1 MTRLIAA
8 LPYLVGLFAV
18 ITAIILFSGLFSMA
32 GEESSAT
39 GNSNVLMRWRVG
51 MQAAT
56 LALLGLH
63 FLLTSAV

>member
-1 MTRLIAA
+1 M

-18 ITAIILFSGLFSMA
+18 ITAVILFSGLFAMA

-39 GNSNVLMRWRVG
+39 GNSNNLMRWRVG

-63 FLLTSAV
+63 FLLTTAA